1 MTVCRCELTTS
12 VPCPVSKKIWSIFF
26 RIRTNTTPGDRIL
39 TTQGAGSGE
48 SQALV
53 QESANRQVLLQ
64 NSTLFYSLESVP
76 LATELP
82 PDTPVEQG
90 GAKSLM

>member
-1 MTVCRCELTTS
+1 MTECRRELTTS
-12 VPCPVSKKIWSIFF
+12 VPCPVGASSSEYA
-26 RIRTNTTPGDRIL
+26 RIRRRGIGL

-53 QESANRQVLLQ
+53 EESANRQVLLQ